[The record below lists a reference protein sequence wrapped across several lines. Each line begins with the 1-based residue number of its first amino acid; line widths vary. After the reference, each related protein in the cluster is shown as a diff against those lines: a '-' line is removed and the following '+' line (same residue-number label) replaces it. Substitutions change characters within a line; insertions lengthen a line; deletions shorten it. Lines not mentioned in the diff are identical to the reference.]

1 MLVIATINQADVMK
15 PQNLIALLLFIVGAV
30 WALTRSERSVR
41 NIQKTYYSAIS
52 PFLKGGAAIETRAT
66 EFIEEVEHSKE
77 WEMKYKMAKEELDQK
92 RMEVAHLR
100 KLEAENNRLN
110 RALKFQENSPFH
122 VLAAKV
128 IRRQPSTWW
137 RTVTIDRG
145 EEHGVGVQLPV
156 LSPEGLVGKIDAPS
170 KDTSTVILLTDEKCQ
185 VSAKVAGTPEAGIIS
200 GLRGATGDP
209 PSLLLR
215 FLSKD
220 ANIGPGMLVFTNGRG
235 HIFPPDI
242 LLGTVKSFDSGPLY
256 GEALV
261 EPAVDFAT
269 LDTVFVKIPEPP
281 ISPREIGAAAANSIQ
296 K

>member
-1 MLVIATINQADVMK
+1 MK

-41 NIQKTYYSAIS
+41 NIQSTYYSAIS
-52 PFLKGGAAIETRAT
+52 PFLKGGAAIETKAS
-66 EFIEEVEHSKE
+66 EFIQEVEHSKAL
-77 WEMKYKMAKEELDQK
+77 EMKYKLAKEELDQK

-100 KLEAENNRLN
+100 KLEAENTHLN
-110 RALKFQENSPFH
+110 QALKFQENVPFH
-122 VLAAKV
+122 VLAAKI

-137 RTVTIDRG
+137 HTVTIDRG
-145 EEHGVGVQLPV
+145 DKHGVGVQLPV

-185 VSAKVAGTPEAGIIS
+185 VSAKVDGTPEAGIIS
-200 GLRGATGDP
+200 GLRDTAGES

-220 ANIGPGMLVFTNGRG
+220 ANLKPGMLVFTTGRG
-235 HIFPPDI
+235 GLFPPDI
-242 LLGTVKSFDSGPLY
+242 LLGTIKTFAPGPLY

-261 EPAVDFAT
+261 EPAVDFTT
-269 LDTVFVKIPEPP
+269 LQTVFVKIPKPLT
-281 ISPREIGAAAANSIQ
+281 SAREIGAATANST
-296 K
+296 KK